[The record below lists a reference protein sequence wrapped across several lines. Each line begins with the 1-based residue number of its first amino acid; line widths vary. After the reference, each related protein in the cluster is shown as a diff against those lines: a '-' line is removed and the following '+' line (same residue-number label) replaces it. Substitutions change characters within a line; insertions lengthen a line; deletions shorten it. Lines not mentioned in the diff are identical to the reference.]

1 MNTIGTPPPSL
12 LGLREG
18 FSRFVLDS
26 FQWQDM
32 LFAMEREIAPTL
44 QDGAVLTGGRRGR
57 GAVTNPTGRFES
69 ARRVLR
75 DAHWEF
81 DDGGGADDA
90 PPPLRT
96 TVTEETCRTII
107 ARNDSPDV
115 PFSASINPYRG
126 CEHGCIYCYARP
138 THSYYGLSAGLDF
151 ESRLFV
157 KPDAVKALRRELTR
171 PGYKCEV
178 IALGT
183 NTDCYQPLERE
194 RRITRGILEL
204 LSGCD
209 HPVGIVTKSHLVTR
223 DIDLLT
229 PMAEKKLAQ
238 VLISI
243 TTLDRRL
250 ARSMEPRA
258 ATPARRLDAIRE
270 ISAAG
275 IPVGVLTSP
284 IIPGLNDSEL
294 ESILRAAREAG
305 ATSASYLLVRLPHD
319 VKNLFREWL
328 SESFPDRASKVMS
341 LIHDV
346 RNGKDNDPRFGSRM
360 RGSGP
365 YAELIGKRFKLATE
379 KLGLNVRRISADRT
393 LFRAP
398 GRDDAQLALQL

>member
-1 MNTIGTPPPSL
+1 
-12 LGLREG
+12 
-18 FSRFVLDS
+18 
-26 FQWQDM
+26 
-32 LFAMEREIAPTL
+32 MEREIAPTL
-44 QDGAVLTGGRRGR
+44 QDGAVLANGRRGR
-57 GAVTNPTGRFES
+57 GAVTNPTGRFEPE
-69 ARRVLR
+69 RRVLR

-81 DDGGGADDA
+81 DDGWGGADQP

-157 KPDAVKALRRELTR
+157 KPDAVKVLRRELAH

-194 RRITRGILEL
+194 RRVTRGILEL
-204 LSGCD
+204 LSDCD

-223 DIDLLT
+223 DIDLLA
-229 PMAEKKLAQ
+229 PMAEKGLAQ

-258 ATPARRLDAIRE
+258 STPARRLDAIRE

-379 KLGLNVRRISADRT
+379 QLGMNVRRLSADTT
-393 LFRAP
+393 LFRPP
-398 GRDDAQLALQL
+398 GRDDAQLSLQL